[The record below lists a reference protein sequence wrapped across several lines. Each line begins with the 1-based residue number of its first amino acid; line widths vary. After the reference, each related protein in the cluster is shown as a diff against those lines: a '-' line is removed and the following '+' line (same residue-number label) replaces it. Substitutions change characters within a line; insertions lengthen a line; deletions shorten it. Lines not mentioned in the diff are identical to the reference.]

1 MMKKALASMVLGAAL
16 GALALTGCTGSG
28 ADGPSTAAS
37 ATGGPE
43 ARTAALWA
51 DRTAYVGDN
60 SKVIALVDQAGFGPL
75 GTYTLSLWTTRPPY
89 AVTIDLPHPAK
100 PFEQTD
106 FSEAATILLGTVRNL
121 DAVHV
126 TSQGKT
132 YSLTAREATA
142 TLGHDV
148 KTLGTDRAA
157 LAVYIRSSED

>member
-1 MMKKALASMVLGAAL
+1 MKKALASLALGVAL
-16 GALALTGCTGSG
+16 GAPALAGCTGSST
-28 ADGPSTAAS
+28 DGPSTAAS
-37 ATGGPE
+37 GTGGPE
-43 ARTAALWA
+43 ARTEALWA
-51 DRTAYVGDN
+51 GRTAYVGDN
-60 SKVIALVDQAGFGPL
+60 SKVIALVGQAGFGPL

-132 YSLTAREATA
+132 YSLTAREATD
-142 TLGHDV
+142 TLGRDV
-148 KTLGTDRAA
+148 KTLGSDRQA
-157 LAVYIRSSED
+157 LADYLRSHED